1 MALLTWQDFPTDE
14 DKIPDFIS
22 QMIAEH
28 KQNEAVE
35 MARTADLYDHQK
47 NKTVNEYVQK
57 IYSSTG
63 VSVQNYVASNNK
75 IASNFFRR
83 LNTQRCAYSLGN
95 GVTFASDK
103 DTGGKAKQ
111 DGGTKAK
118 LGKTFDTELYRAG
131 YLALIHGVS
140 FVFFNF
146 DHIHVFP
153 LTEFVPLWDEN
164 DGTLRAGLRYWRIDG
179 TKPTIAVLYTEDGYR
194 RFKSKSGYAR
204 FEKDGDLRAYKQ
216 TVSKAPADAEPEV
229 IAEENY
235 SRLPI
240 VPLWGSRLHQSTLV
254 GLQQSIDS
262 YDLIRSGFANDLQD
276 CAQIYWIL
284 ENYGGMDDK
293 DLQKFRDQILLQH
306 IAVADTSDGGGIKPY
321 TQDIPYAARTAY
333 LQTIRQDIYEDFG
346 GFDTKAI
353 SASNQTATAI
363 NSAYQ
368 PLDENADDF
377 ENQLESCIRSILGL
391 IGIDDVPVFKRNRI
405 SNQLEQVQMLM
416 LEATYLDRQTI
427 LENLPNIYI
436 DKVPEIMARLDEET
450 EGRFVREESEEET
463 NE

>member
-1 MALLTWQDFPTDE
+1 MLTWQDFPTDE
-14 DKIPDFIS
+14 NEIPEFIA
-22 QMIAEH
+22 QMISEH
-28 KQNEAVE
+28 DLNEAVE
-35 MARTADLYDHQK
+35 TARTADLYDHQR
-47 NKTVNEYVQK
+47 NKTINEYVKK
-57 IYSSTG
+57 IYSSAG
-63 VSVQNYVASNNK
+63 VAVRNYVASNNK

-83 LNTQRCAYSLGN
+83 LNTQRCTYSLGN
-95 GVTFASDK
+95 GVTFAKNTD
-103 DTGGKAKQ
+103 A
-111 DGGTKAK
+111 TKAK
-118 LGKTFDTELYRAG
+118 LGDTFDTEIYRAG

-164 DGTLRAGLRYWRIDG
+164 DGTLRAGLRYWRIDS
-179 TKPTIAVLYTEDGYR
+179 TKPTIAILYTEDGYR
-194 RFKSKSGYAR
+194 RYKSKGGYAK
-204 FEKDGDLRAYKQ
+204 FEKDGEKRSYKQ
-216 TVSKAPADAEPEV
+216 TISKAPADAEPEV
-229 IAEENY
+229 VAEENY

-240 VPLWGSRLHQSTLV
+240 VPLWGSRLHQSTLI

-284 ENYGGMDDK
+284 ENYGGMK
-293 DLQKFRDQILLQH
+293 EEELQRFRDQILLQH
-306 IAVADTSDGGGIKPY
+306 IAVADTTDGGAIKPY
-321 TQDIPYAARTAY
+321 TQDVPYAARTAY

-363 NSAYQ
+363 NSAFQ

-377 ENQLESCIRSILGL
+377 ENQIETCIRSILGL

-450 EGRFVREESEEET
+450 EGRFVRGDGENAGDDE
-463 NE
+463 

>member
-1 MALLTWQDFPTDE
+1 MLTWQDFPTDE
-14 DKIPDFIS
+14 NEIPEFIA
-22 QMIAEH
+22 QMISEH
-28 KQNEAVE
+28 DLNEAVE
-35 MARTADLYDHQK
+35 TARTADLYDHQR
-47 NKTVNEYVQK
+47 NKTINEYVKK
-57 IYSSTG
+57 IYSSAG
-63 VSVQNYVASNNK
+63 VAVQNYVASNNK

-83 LNTQRCAYSLGN
+83 LNTQRCTYSLGN
-95 GVTFASDK
+95 GVTFAKNTD
-103 DTGGKAKQ
+103 AA
-111 DGGTKAK
+111 KAK
-118 LGKTFDTELYRAG
+118 LGDTFDTEIYRAG

-164 DGTLRAGLRYWRIDG
+164 DGTLRAGLRYWRIDS
-179 TKPTIAVLYTEDGYR
+179 TKPTIAILYTEDGYR
-194 RFKSKSGYAR
+194 RYKSKGGYAK
-204 FEKDGDLRAYKQ
+204 FEKDGEKRSYKQ
-216 TVSKAPADAEPEV
+216 TISKAPADAEPEV
-229 IAEENY
+229 VAEENY

-240 VPLWGSRLHQSTLV
+240 VPLWGSRLHQSTLI

-284 ENYGGMDDK
+284 ENYGGMK
-293 DLQKFRDQILLQH
+293 EEELQRFRDQILLQH
-306 IAVADTSDGGGIKPY
+306 IAVADTTDGGAIKPY
-321 TQDIPYAARTAY
+321 TQDVPYAARTAY

-363 NSAYQ
+363 NSAFQ

-377 ENQLESCIRSILGL
+377 ENQIETCIRSILGL

-416 LEATYLDRQTI
+416 LEAPYLDRQTI

-463 NE
+463 T

>member
-1 MALLTWQDFPTDE
+1 MLTWQDFPTDE
-14 DKIPDFIS
+14 NEIPEFIA
-22 QMIAEH
+22 QMISEH
-28 KQNEAVE
+28 DLNEAVE
-35 MARTADLYDHQK
+35 TARTADLYDHQR
-47 NKTVNEYVQK
+47 NKTINEYVKK
-57 IYSSTG
+57 IYSSAG
-63 VSVQNYVASNNK
+63 VAVQNYVASNNK

-83 LNTQRCAYSLGN
+83 LNTQRCTYSLGN
-95 GVTFASDK
+95 GVTFAKNTD
-103 DTGGKAKQ
+103 AA
-111 DGGTKAK
+111 KAK
-118 LGKTFDTELYRAG
+118 LGDTFDTEIYRAG

-164 DGTLRAGLRYWRIDG
+164 DGTLRAGLRYWRIDS
-179 TKPTIAVLYTEDGYR
+179 TKPTIAILYTEDGYR
-194 RFKSKSGYAR
+194 RYKSKGGYAK
-204 FEKDGDLRAYKQ
+204 FEKDGEKRSYKQ
-216 TVSKAPADAEPEV
+216 TISKAPADAEPEV
-229 IAEENY
+229 VAEENY

-284 ENYGGMDDK
+284 ENYGGMK
-293 DLQKFRDQILLQH
+293 EEELQRFRDQILLQH
-306 IAVADTSDGGGIKPY
+306 IAVADTTDGGAIKPY
-321 TQDIPYAARTAY
+321 TQDVPYAARTAY

-363 NSAYQ
+363 NSAFQ

-377 ENQLESCIRSILGL
+377 ENQIETCIRSILGL

-416 LEATYLDRQTI
+416 LEAPYLDRQTI

-450 EGRFVREESEEET
+450 EGRFVREESGEET
-463 NE
+463 T

>member
-1 MALLTWQDFPTDE
+1 MLTWQDFPTDE
-14 DKIPDFIS
+14 NEIPEFIA
-22 QMIAEH
+22 QMISEH
-28 KQNEAVE
+28 DLNEAVE
-35 MARTADLYDHQK
+35 TARTADLYDHQR
-47 NKTVNEYVQK
+47 NKTINEYVKK
-57 IYSSTG
+57 IYSSAG
-63 VSVQNYVASNNK
+63 VAVRNYVASNNK

-83 LNTQRCAYSLGN
+83 LNTQRCTYSLGN
-95 GVTFASDK
+95 GVTFAKNTD
-103 DTGGKAKQ
+103 AA
-111 DGGTKAK
+111 KAK
-118 LGKTFDTELYRAG
+118 LGDTFDTEIYRAG

-164 DGTLRAGLRYWRIDG
+164 DGTLRAGLRYWRIDS
-179 TKPTIAVLYTEDGYR
+179 TKPTIAILYTEDGYR
-194 RFKSKSGYAR
+194 RYKSKGGYAK
-204 FEKDGDLRAYKQ
+204 FEKDGEKRSYKQ
-216 TVSKAPADAEPEV
+216 TISKAPADAEPEV

-240 VPLWGSRLHQSTLV
+240 VPLWGSRLHQSTLI

-284 ENYGGMDDK
+284 ENYGGMK
-293 DLQKFRDQILLQH
+293 EEELQRFRDQILLQH
-306 IAVADTSDGGGIKPY
+306 IAVADTTDGGAIKPY
-321 TQDIPYAARTAY
+321 TQDVPYAARTAY

-450 EGRFVREESEEET
+450 EGRFVREDGEDAGDDE
-463 NE
+463 

>member
-22 QMIAEH
+22 QMISEH
-28 KQNEAVE
+28 DRNDAVE
-35 MARTADLYDHQK
+35 MARTADLYDHQR
-47 NKTVNEYVQK
+47 NKTINEYVQK
-57 IYSSTG
+57 IYSSAG
-63 VSVQNYVASNNK
+63 VPAQNYVASNNK

-83 LNTQRCAYSLGN
+83 LNTQRCTYSLGN
-95 GVTFASDK
+95 GVTFASQDE
-103 DTGGKAKQ
+103 GKA
-111 DGGTKAK
+111 DTKEK
-118 LGKTFDTELYRAG
+118 LGRNFDTEIYRAG

-140 FVFFNF
+140 FVFFNL

-164 DGTLRAGLRYWRIDG
+164 DGTLRAGLRYWCIDS

-194 RFKSKSGYAR
+194 RFKSKAGYTR
-204 FEKDGDLRAYKQ
+204 FEKDGEQRAYKQ
-216 TVSKAPADAEPEV
+216 TISKAPADAEPEV

-284 ENYGGMDDK
+284 ENYGGMDDE
-293 DLQKFRDQILLQH
+293 DLQRFRDQILLQH
-306 IAVADTSDGGGIKPY
+306 VALADTRDAGGIKPY
-321 TQDIPYAARTAY
+321 TQDVPYAARTAY

-353 SASNQTATAI
+353 SANNQTATAI

-377 ENQLESCIRSILGL
+377 ENQVESCIRSILGL
-391 IGIDDVPVFKRNRI
+391 IGIDDTPVFKRNRI
-405 SNQLEQVQMLM
+405 SNQYEQVQMLM
-416 LEATYLDRQTI
+416 LEAQYLDEQTI
-427 LENLPNIYI
+427 LESMPNIPT
-436 DKVPEIMARLDEET
+436 DKVAEIMARKEDSAES
-450 EGRFVREESEEET
+450 RFIRADEEET
-463 NE
+463 T

>member
-1 MALLTWQDFPTDE
+1 LLTWQDFPTDE
-14 DKIPDFIS
+14 NEIPEFIA
-22 QMIAEH
+22 QMISEH
-28 KQNEAVE
+28 DLNEAVE
-35 MARTADLYDHQK
+35 TARTADLYDHQR
-47 NKTVNEYVQK
+47 NKTINEYVKK
-57 IYSSTG
+57 IYSSAG
-63 VSVQNYVASNNK
+63 VAVQNYVASNNK

-83 LNTQRCAYSLGN
+83 LNTQRCTYSLGN
-95 GVTFASDK
+95 GVTFAKNTD
-103 DTGGKAKQ
+103 AA
-111 DGGTKAK
+111 KAK
-118 LGKTFDTELYRAG
+118 LGDTFDTEIYRAG

-164 DGTLRAGLRYWRIDG
+164 DGTLRAGLRYWRIDS
-179 TKPTIAVLYTEDGYR
+179 TKPTIAILYTEDGYR
-194 RFKSKSGYAR
+194 RYKSKGGYAK
-204 FEKDGDLRAYKQ
+204 FEKDGEKRSYKQ
-216 TVSKAPADAEPEV
+216 TISKAPADAEPEV
-229 IAEENY
+229 VAEENY

-240 VPLWGSRLHQSTLV
+240 VPLWGSRLHQSTLI

-284 ENYGGMDDK
+284 ENYGGMK
-293 DLQKFRDQILLQH
+293 EEELQRFRDQILLQH
-306 IAVADTSDGGGIKPY
+306 IAVADTTDGGAIKPY
-321 TQDIPYAARTAY
+321 TQDVPYAARTAY

-363 NSAYQ
+363 NSAFQ

-377 ENQLESCIRSILGL
+377 ENQIETCIRSILGL

-450 EGRFVREESEEET
+450 EGRFVREESEEKT
-463 NE
+463 T

>member
-1 MALLTWQDFPTDE
+1 MLTWQDFPTDE
-14 DKIPDFIS
+14 NKIPEFIA
-22 QMIAEH
+22 QMISEH
-28 KQNEAVE
+28 DRNEAVE
-35 MARTADLYDHQK
+35 TARIANLYDHQR
-47 NKTVNEYVQK
+47 NKTINEYVQK
-57 IYSSTG
+57 IYSSAG
-63 VSVQNYVASNNK
+63 VAVQNYVASNNK

-83 LNTQRCAYSLGN
+83 LNTQRCTYSLGN
-95 GVTFASDK
+95 GVTFAKNTDEV
-103 DTGGKAKQ
+103 
-111 DGGTKAK
+111 KAK
-118 LGKTFDTELYRAG
+118 LGDTFDTEIYRAG

-164 DGTLRAGLRYWRIDG
+164 DGTLRAGLRYWRIDS
-179 TKPTIAVLYTEDGYR
+179 TKPTIAILYTEDGYR
-194 RFKSKSGYAR
+194 RYKSKGGYAK
-204 FEKDGDLRAYKQ
+204 FEKDGEKHSYKQ
-216 TVSKAPADAEPEV
+216 TISKAPADAEPEV
-229 IAEENY
+229 VAEENY

-240 VPLWGSRLHQSTLV
+240 VPLWGSRLHQSTLI

-284 ENYGGMDDK
+284 ENYGGMSEE
-293 DLQKFRDQILLQH
+293 DLQRFRDQILLQH
-306 IAVADTSDGGGIKPY
+306 IAVADTTDGGAIKPY
-321 TQDIPYAARTAY
+321 TQDVPYAARTAY

-377 ENQLESCIRSILGL
+377 ENQIEACIRSILGL
-391 IGIDDVPVFKRNRI
+391 IGVEDYPVFKRNRI
-405 SNQLEQVQMLM
+405 SNQSEQVQMVLQ
-416 LEATYLDRQTI
+416 EAEYLDQQTI
-427 LENLPNIYI
+427 LEHLPNITT
-436 DKVPEIMARLDEET
+436 DEVPKILERTLEKAESRFIREDINGG
-450 EGRFVREESEEET
+450 EGGG
-463 NE
+463 ND

>member
-1 MALLTWQDFPTDE
+1 MLTWQDFPTDE
-14 DKIPDFIS
+14 NEIPEFIA
-22 QMIAEH
+22 QMISEH
-28 KQNEAVE
+28 DLNEAVE
-35 MARTADLYDHQK
+35 TARTADLYDHQR
-47 NKTVNEYVQK
+47 NKTINEYVKK
-57 IYSSTG
+57 IYSSAG
-63 VSVQNYVASNNK
+63 VAVQNYVASNNK

-83 LNTQRCAYSLGN
+83 LNTQRCTYSLGN
-95 GVTFASDK
+95 GVTFAK
-103 DTGGKAKQ
+103 NTNAA
-111 DGGTKAK
+111 KAK
-118 LGKTFDTELYRAG
+118 LGDTFDTEIYRAG

-164 DGTLRAGLRYWRIDG
+164 DGTLRAGLRYWRIDS

-194 RFKSKSGYAR
+194 RYKSKGGYAK
-204 FEKDGDLRAYKQ
+204 FEKDGEKRSYKQ
-216 TVSKAPADAEPEV
+216 TISKAPADAEPEV
-229 IAEENY
+229 VAEENY

-284 ENYGGMDDK
+284 ENYGGMK
-293 DLQKFRDQILLQH
+293 EEELQRFRDQILLQH
-306 IAVADTSDGGGIKPY
+306 IAVADTTDGGAIKPY
-321 TQDIPYAARTAY
+321 TQDVPYAARTAY

-363 NSAYQ
+363 NSAFQ

-377 ENQLESCIRSILGL
+377 ENQIETCIRSILGL

-416 LEATYLDRQTI
+416 LEAEYLDRQTI

-450 EGRFVREESEEET
+450 EGRFVREEET
-463 NE
+463 DE

>member
-1 MALLTWQDFPTDE
+1 MLTWQDFPTDE
-14 DKIPDFIS
+14 NEIPEFIA
-22 QMIAEH
+22 QMISEH
-28 KQNEAVE
+28 DLNEAVE
-35 MARTADLYDHQK
+35 TARTADLYDHQR
-47 NKTVNEYVQK
+47 NKTINEYVKK
-57 IYSSTG
+57 IYSSAG
-63 VSVQNYVASNNK
+63 VAVQNYVASNNK

-83 LNTQRCAYSLGN
+83 LNTQRCTYSLGN
-95 GVTFASDK
+95 GVTFAKNTD
-103 DTGGKAKQ
+103 AA
-111 DGGTKAK
+111 KAK
-118 LGKTFDTELYRAG
+118 LGDTFDTEIYRAG

-164 DGTLRAGLRYWRIDG
+164 DGTLRAGLRYWRIDS
-179 TKPTIAVLYTEDGYR
+179 TKPTIAILYTEEGYR
-194 RFKSKSGYAR
+194 RYKSKGGYAK
-204 FEKDGDLRAYKQ
+204 FEKDGEKRSYKQ
-216 TVSKAPADAEPEV
+216 TISKAPADAEPEV
-229 IAEENY
+229 VAEENY

-240 VPLWGSRLHQSTLV
+240 VPLWGSRLHQSTLI

-284 ENYGGMDDK
+284 ENYGGMK
-293 DLQKFRDQILLQH
+293 EEELQRFRDQILLQH
-306 IAVADTSDGGGIKPY
+306 IAVADTTDGGAIKPY
-321 TQDIPYAARTAY
+321 TQDVPYAARTAY

-363 NSAYQ
+363 NSAFQ

-377 ENQLESCIRSILGL
+377 ENQIETCIRSILGL

-416 LEATYLDRQTI
+416 LEAPYLDRQTI

-450 EGRFVREESEEET
+450 EGRFVREESEEKT
-463 NE
+463 T

>member
-1 MALLTWQDFPTDE
+1 
-14 DKIPDFIS
+14 
-22 QMIAEH
+22 
-28 KQNEAVE
+28 
-35 MARTADLYDHQK
+35 
-47 NKTVNEYVQK
+47 
-57 IYSSTG
+57 
-63 VSVQNYVASNNK
+63 
-75 IASNFFRR
+75 
-83 LNTQRCAYSLGN
+83 
-95 GVTFASDK
+95 
-103 DTGGKAKQ
+103 
-111 DGGTKAK
+111 
-118 LGKTFDTELYRAG
+118 
-131 YLALIHGVS
+131 
-140 FVFFNF
+140 
-146 DHIHVFP
+146 
-153 LTEFVPLWDEN
+153 
-164 DGTLRAGLRYWRIDG
+164 
-179 TKPTIAVLYTEDGYR
+179 
-194 RFKSKSGYAR
+194 
-204 FEKDGDLRAYKQ
+204 
-216 TVSKAPADAEPEV
+216 
-229 IAEENY
+229 
-235 SRLPI
+235 
-240 VPLWGSRLHQSTLV
+240 
-254 GLQQSIDS
+254 
-262 YDLIRSGFANDLQD
+262 
-276 CAQIYWIL
+276 
-284 ENYGGMDDK
+284 MDDK

-416 LEATYLDRQTI
+416 LEAPYLDRQTI

-463 NE
+463 T

>member
-1 MALLTWQDFPTDE
+1 MLTWQDFPTDE
-14 DKIPDFIS
+14 NEIPEFIA
-22 QMIAEH
+22 QMISEH
-28 KQNEAVE
+28 DLNEAVE
-35 MARTADLYDHQK
+35 TARTADLYDHQR
-47 NKTVNEYVQK
+47 NKTINEYVKK
-57 IYSSTG
+57 IYSSAG
-63 VSVQNYVASNNK
+63 VAVQNYVASNNK

-83 LNTQRCAYSLGN
+83 LNTQRCTYSLGN
-95 GVTFASDK
+95 GVTFAKNTD
-103 DTGGKAKQ
+103 AA
-111 DGGTKAK
+111 KAK
-118 LGKTFDTELYRAG
+118 LGDTFDTEIYRAG

-164 DGTLRAGLRYWRIDG
+164 DGTLRAGLRYWRIDS
-179 TKPTIAVLYTEDGYR
+179 TKPTIAILYTEDGYR
-194 RFKSKSGYAR
+194 RYKSKGGYAK
-204 FEKDGDLRAYKQ
+204 FEKDGEKRSYKQ
-216 TVSKAPADAEPEV
+216 TISKAPADAEPEV
-229 IAEENY
+229 VAEENY

-240 VPLWGSRLHQSTLV
+240 VPLWGSRLHQSTLI

-284 ENYGGMDDK
+284 ENYGGMK
-293 DLQKFRDQILLQH
+293 EEELQRFRDQILLQH
-306 IAVADTSDGGGIKPY
+306 IAVADTTDGGAIKPY
-321 TQDIPYAARTAY
+321 TQDVPYAARTAY

-363 NSAYQ
+363 NSAFQ

-377 ENQLESCIRSILGL
+377 ENQIETCIRSILGL

-416 LEATYLDRQTI
+416 LEAPYLDRQTI

-450 EGRFVREESEEET
+450 EGRFVREESEEEMT
-463 NE
+463 

>member
-1 MALLTWQDFPTDE
+1 MLTWQDFPTDE
-14 DKIPDFIS
+14 SKIPEFIA
-22 QMIAEH
+22 QMISEH
-28 KQNEAVE
+28 ERNKAVE
-35 MARTADLYDHQK
+35 MARTADLYDHQR
-47 NKTVNEYVQK
+47 NKTINEYVQK
-57 IYSSTG
+57 IYSSAG
-63 VSVQNYVASNNK
+63 LAVQNYVASNNK

-83 LNTQRCAYSLGN
+83 LNTQRCTYSLGN
-95 GVTFASDK
+95 GVTFAKNTD
-103 DTGGKAKQ
+103 AV
-111 DGGTKAK
+111 KAK
-118 LGKTFDTELYRAG
+118 LGDTFDTEIYRAG

-164 DGTLRAGLRYWRIDG
+164 DGSLRAGLRYWCIDR

-194 RFKSKSGYAR
+194 RFKSGSGNVKFA
-204 FEKDGDLRAYKQ
+204 KDGEKRSYKQ
-216 TVSKAPADAEPEV
+216 TISKAPADAEPEV
-229 IAEENY
+229 VAEENY

-284 ENYGGMDDK
+284 ENYGGMNDK
-293 DLQKFRDQILLQH
+293 DLQRFRDQILLQH
-306 IAVADTSDGGGIKPY
+306 IAVADTADGGAIKPY
-321 TQDIPYAARTAY
+321 TQDVPYAARTAY

-377 ENQLESCIRSILGL
+377 ENQLETCIRSILGL
-391 IGIDDVPVFKRNRI
+391 IGVEDYPVFKRNRI
-405 SNQLEQVQMLM
+405 SNQAEQVQMVLQ
-416 LEATYLDRQTI
+416 EAEYLDQQTI
-427 LENLPNIYI
+427 LEKLPNITT
-436 DKVPEIMARLDEET
+436 DEVPKILERMLEKAES
-450 EGRFVREESEEET
+450 RFIREEGNNGEGGG
-463 NE
+463 ND

>member
-1 MALLTWQDFPTDE
+1 MLTWQDFPTDE
-14 DKIPDFIS
+14 NEIPEFIA
-22 QMIAEH
+22 QMISEH
-28 KQNEAVE
+28 DLNEAVE
-35 MARTADLYDHQK
+35 TARTADLYDHQR
-47 NKTVNEYVQK
+47 NKTINEYVKK
-57 IYSSTG
+57 IYSSAG
-63 VSVQNYVASNNK
+63 VAVQNYVASNNK

-83 LNTQRCAYSLGN
+83 LNTQRCTYSLGN
-95 GVTFASDK
+95 GVTFAKNTD
-103 DTGGKAKQ
+103 AA
-111 DGGTKAK
+111 KAK
-118 LGKTFDTELYRAG
+118 LGDTFDTEIYRAG

-164 DGTLRAGLRYWRIDG
+164 DGTLRAGLRYWRIDS
-179 TKPTIAVLYTEDGYR
+179 TKPTIAILYTEDGYR
-194 RFKSKSGYAR
+194 RYKSKGGYAK
-204 FEKDGDLRAYKQ
+204 FEKDGEKRSYKQ
-216 TVSKAPADAEPEV
+216 TISKAPADAEPEV
-229 IAEENY
+229 VAEENY

-284 ENYGGMDDK
+284 ENYGGMK
-293 DLQKFRDQILLQH
+293 EEELQRFRDQILLQH
-306 IAVADTSDGGGIKPY
+306 IAVADTTDGGAIKPY
-321 TQDIPYAARTAY
+321 TQDVPYAARTAY

-363 NSAYQ
+363 NSAFQ

-377 ENQLESCIRSILGL
+377 ENQIETCIRSILGL

-416 LEATYLDRQTI
+416 LEAPYLDRQTI

-450 EGRFVREESEEET
+450 EGRFVREESEEKT
-463 NE
+463 T

>member
-1 MALLTWQDFPTDE
+1 MLTWQDFPTDE
-14 DKIPDFIS
+14 NEIPEFIA
-22 QMIAEH
+22 QMISEH
-28 KQNEAVE
+28 DLNEAVE
-35 MARTADLYDHQK
+35 TARTADLYDHQR
-47 NKTVNEYVQK
+47 NKTINEYVKK
-57 IYSSTG
+57 IYSSAG
-63 VSVQNYVASNNK
+63 VAVQNYVASNNK

-83 LNTQRCAYSLGN
+83 LNTQRCTYSLGN
-95 GVTFASDK
+95 GVTFAKNTD
-103 DTGGKAKQ
+103 AA
-111 DGGTKAK
+111 KAK
-118 LGKTFDTELYRAG
+118 LGDTFDTEIYRAG

-164 DGTLRAGLRYWRIDG
+164 DGTLRAGLRYWRIDS
-179 TKPTIAVLYTEDGYR
+179 TKPTIAILYTEDGYR
-194 RFKSKSGYAR
+194 RYKSKGGYAK
-204 FEKDGDLRAYKQ
+204 FEKDGEKRSYKQ
-216 TVSKAPADAEPEV
+216 TISKAPADAEPEV
-229 IAEENY
+229 VAEENY

-240 VPLWGSRLHQSTLV
+240 VPLWGSRLHQSTLI

-284 ENYGGMDDK
+284 ENYGGMK
-293 DLQKFRDQILLQH
+293 EEELQRFRDQILLQH
-306 IAVADTSDGGGIKPY
+306 IAVADTTDGGAIKPY
-321 TQDIPYAARTAY
+321 TQDVPYAARTAY

-363 NSAYQ
+363 NSAFQ

-377 ENQLESCIRSILGL
+377 ENQIETCIRSILGL

-416 LEATYLDRQTI
+416 LEAPYLDRQTI

-450 EGRFVREESEEET
+450 EGRFVREESEEKT
-463 NE
+463 T

>member
-1 MALLTWQDFPTDE
+1 MLTWQDFPTDE
-14 DKIPDFIS
+14 NEIPEFIA
-22 QMIAEH
+22 QMISEH
-28 KQNEAVE
+28 DLNEAVE
-35 MARTADLYDHQK
+35 TARTADLYDHQR
-47 NKTVNEYVQK
+47 NKTINEYVKK
-57 IYSSTG
+57 IYSSAG
-63 VSVQNYVASNNK
+63 VAVQNYVASNNK

-83 LNTQRCAYSLGN
+83 LNTQRCTYSLGN
-95 GVTFASDK
+95 GVTFAKNTD
-103 DTGGKAKQ
+103 AA
-111 DGGTKAK
+111 KAK
-118 LGKTFDTELYRAG
+118 LGDTFDTAIYRAG

-164 DGTLRAGLRYWRIDG
+164 DGTLRAGLRYWRIDS
-179 TKPTIAVLYTEDGYR
+179 TKPTIAILYTEDGYR
-194 RFKSKSGYAR
+194 RYKSKGGYAK
-204 FEKDGDLRAYKQ
+204 FEKDGEKRSYKQ
-216 TVSKAPADAEPEV
+216 TISKAPADAEPEV
-229 IAEENY
+229 VAEENY

-240 VPLWGSRLHQSTLV
+240 VPLWGSRLHQSTLI

-284 ENYGGMDDK
+284 ENYGGMK
-293 DLQKFRDQILLQH
+293 EEELQRFRDQILLQH
-306 IAVADTSDGGGIKPY
+306 IAVADTTDGGAIKPY
-321 TQDIPYAARTAY
+321 TQDVPYAARTAY

-363 NSAYQ
+363 NSAFQ

-377 ENQLESCIRSILGL
+377 ENQIETCIRSILGL

-416 LEATYLDRQTI
+416 LEAPYLDRQTI

-463 NE
+463 T

>member
-1 MALLTWQDFPTDE
+1 MLTWQDFPTDE

-28 KQNEAVE
+28 EQNEAVE
-35 MARTADLYDHQK
+35 MARTANLYDHQK

-63 VSVQNYVASNNK
+63 VSVRNYVASNNK

-103 DTGGKAKQ
+103 DTDGKVKQ

-216 TVSKAPADAEPEV
+216 TISKAPADAEPEV

-306 IAVADTSDGGGIKPY
+306 IAVADTRDGGGIKP
-321 TQDIPYAARTAY
+321 
-333 LQTIRQDIYEDFG
+333 
-346 GFDTKAI
+346 
-353 SASNQTATAI
+353 
-363 NSAYQ
+363 
-368 PLDENADDF
+368 
-377 ENQLESCIRSILGL
+377 
-391 IGIDDVPVFKRNRI
+391 
-405 SNQLEQVQMLM
+405 
-416 LEATYLDRQTI
+416 
-427 LENLPNIYI
+427 
-436 DKVPEIMARLDEET
+436 
-450 EGRFVREESEEET
+450 
-463 NE
+463 

>member
-1 MALLTWQDFPTDE
+1 MLTWQDFPTDE
-14 DKIPDFIS
+14 NKIPEFIA
-22 QMIAEH
+22 QMISEH
-28 KQNEAVE
+28 DLNKAIET
-35 MARTADLYDHQK
+35 ARTADLYDHQQ
-47 NKTVNEYVQK
+47 NKTINEYVKK
-57 IYSSTG
+57 IYSSAG
-63 VSVQNYVASNNK
+63 VAVRNYVASNNK

-83 LNTQRCAYSLGN
+83 LNTQRCTYSLGN
-95 GVTFASDK
+95 GVTFAKNTD
-103 DTGGKAKQ
+103 A
-111 DGGTKAK
+111 TKAK
-118 LGKTFDTELYRAG
+118 LGDTFDTEIYRAG

-164 DGTLRAGLRYWRIDG
+164 DGTLRAGLRYWRIDS
-179 TKPTIAVLYTEDGYR
+179 TKPTIAILYTEDGYR
-194 RFKSKSGYAR
+194 RYKSKDGYAK
-204 FEKDGDLRAYKQ
+204 FEKDGEKCSYKQ
-216 TVSKAPADAEPEV
+216 TISKAPADAEPEV

-240 VPLWGSRLHQSTLV
+240 VPLWGSRLHQSTLI

-284 ENYGGMDDK
+284 ENYGGMK
-293 DLQKFRDQILLQH
+293 EEELQRFRDQILLQH
-306 IAVADTSDGGGIKPY
+306 IAVADTTDGGAIKPY
-321 TQDIPYAARTAY
+321 TQDVPYAARTAY

-363 NSAYQ
+363 NSAFQ

-377 ENQLESCIRSILGL
+377 ENQIETCIRSILGL

-416 LEATYLDRQTI
+416 LEAPYLDRQTI

-450 EGRFVREESEEET
+450 EGRFVREESGEET
-463 NE
+463 T

>member
-1 MALLTWQDFPTDE
+1 MLTWQDFPTDE
-14 DKIPDFIS
+14 NEIPEFIA
-22 QMIAEH
+22 QMISEH
-28 KQNEAVE
+28 DLNEAVE
-35 MARTADLYDHQK
+35 TARTADLYDHQR
-47 NKTVNEYVQK
+47 NKTINEYVKK
-57 IYSSTG
+57 IYSSAG
-63 VSVQNYVASNNK
+63 VAVQNYVASNNK

-83 LNTQRCAYSLGN
+83 LNTQRCTYSLGN
-95 GVTFASDK
+95 GVTFAKNTD
-103 DTGGKAKQ
+103 AA
-111 DGGTKAK
+111 KAK
-118 LGKTFDTELYRAG
+118 LGDTFDTEIYRAG

-164 DGTLRAGLRYWRIDG
+164 DGTLRAGLRYWRIDS
-179 TKPTIAVLYTEDGYR
+179 TKPTIAILYTEDGYR
-194 RFKSKSGYAR
+194 RYKSKGGYAK
-204 FEKDGDLRAYKQ
+204 FEKDGEKRSYKQ
-216 TVSKAPADAEPEV
+216 TISKAPADAEPEV
-229 IAEENY
+229 VAEENY

-240 VPLWGSRLHQSTLV
+240 VPLWGSRLHQSTLI

-284 ENYGGMDDK
+284 ENYGGMK
-293 DLQKFRDQILLQH
+293 EEELQRFRDQILLQH
-306 IAVADTSDGGGIKPY
+306 IAVADTTDGGAIKPY
-321 TQDIPYAARTAY
+321 TQDVPYAARTAY

-363 NSAYQ
+363 NSAFQ

-377 ENQLESCIRSILGL
+377 ENQIETCIRSILGL

-450 EGRFVREESEEET
+450 EGRFVREESEEKT
-463 NE
+463 T

>member
-1 MALLTWQDFPTDE
+1 MLTWQDFPTDE
-14 DKIPDFIS
+14 NEIPEFIA
-22 QMIAEH
+22 QMISEH
-28 KQNEAVE
+28 DLNEAVE
-35 MARTADLYDHQK
+35 TARTADLYDHQR
-47 NKTVNEYVQK
+47 NKTINEYVKK
-57 IYSSTG
+57 IYSSAG
-63 VSVQNYVASNNK
+63 VAVQNYVASNNK

-83 LNTQRCAYSLGN
+83 LNTQRCTYSLGN
-95 GVTFASDK
+95 GVTFAKNTD
-103 DTGGKAKQ
+103 A
-111 DGGTKAK
+111 TKAK
-118 LGKTFDTELYRAG
+118 LGDTFDTEIYRAG

-164 DGTLRAGLRYWRIDG
+164 DGTLRAGLRYWRIDS
-179 TKPTIAVLYTEDGYR
+179 TKPTIAILYTEDGYR
-194 RFKSKSGYAR
+194 RYKSKGGYAK
-204 FEKDGDLRAYKQ
+204 FEKDGEKRSYKQ
-216 TVSKAPADAEPEV
+216 TISKAPADAEPEV
-229 IAEENY
+229 VAEENY

-240 VPLWGSRLHQSTLV
+240 VQLWGSRLHQSTLI

-284 ENYGGMDDK
+284 ENYGGMK
-293 DLQKFRDQILLQH
+293 EEELQRFRDQILLQH
-306 IAVADTSDGGGIKPY
+306 IAVADTTDGGAIKPY
-321 TQDIPYAARTAY
+321 TQDVPYAARTAY

-363 NSAYQ
+363 NSAFQ

-377 ENQLESCIRSILGL
+377 ENQIETCIRSILGL

-450 EGRFVREESEEET
+450 EGRFVRGDEEDAGDDE
-463 NE
+463 

>member
-1 MALLTWQDFPTDE
+1 MLTWQDFPTDE
-14 DKIPDFIS
+14 NEIPEFIA
-22 QMIAEH
+22 QMISEH
-28 KQNEAVE
+28 DLNEAVE
-35 MARTADLYDHQK
+35 TARTADLYDHQR
-47 NKTVNEYVQK
+47 NKTINEYVKK
-57 IYSSTG
+57 IYSSAG
-63 VSVQNYVASNNK
+63 VAVQNYVASNNK

-83 LNTQRCAYSLGN
+83 LNTQRCTYSLGN
-95 GVTFASDK
+95 GVTFAK
-103 DTGGKAKQ
+103 NTNAA
-111 DGGTKAK
+111 KAK
-118 LGKTFDTELYRAG
+118 LGDRFDTEIYRAG
-131 YLALIHGVS
+131 YLELIHGVS

-164 DGTLRAGLRYWRIDG
+164 DGTLRAGLRYWRIDS
-179 TKPTIAVLYTEDGYR
+179 TKPTIADLYTEDGYR
-194 RFKSKSGYAR
+194 RYKSKGGYAK
-204 FEKDGDLRAYKQ
+204 FEKDGEKRSYKQ
-216 TVSKAPADAEPEV
+216 TISKAPADAEPEV
-229 IAEENY
+229 VAEENY

-284 ENYGGMDDK
+284 ENYGGMK
-293 DLQKFRDQILLQH
+293 EEELQRFRDQILLQH
-306 IAVADTSDGGGIKPY
+306 IAVADTTDGGAIKPY
-321 TQDIPYAARTAY
+321 TQDVPYAARTAY

-363 NSAYQ
+363 NSAFQ

-377 ENQLESCIRSILGL
+377 ENQIETCIRSILGL
-391 IGIDDVPVFKRNRI
+391 IGIDDVTVFKSNRI
-405 SNQLEQVQMLM
+405 SNQLEQDQMLL
-416 LEATYLDRQTI
+416 LEAQYLDRQTI

-450 EGRFVREESEEET
+450 EGRFVREEET
-463 NE
+463 DE